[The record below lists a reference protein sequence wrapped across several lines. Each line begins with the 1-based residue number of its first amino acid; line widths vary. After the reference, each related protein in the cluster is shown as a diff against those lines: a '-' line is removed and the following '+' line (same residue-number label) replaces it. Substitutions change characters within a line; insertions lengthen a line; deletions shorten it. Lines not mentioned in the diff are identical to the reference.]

1 MDLTLVANHGDD
13 TRSWTVYS
21 SNPFTIGE
29 GFTEVKPGLY
39 KLSLPEVKDYPYSAY
54 EQNMYCMY
62 MGYKYYVENIFDGVF
77 ILYPQERQTRRY
89 LNLHAYDDSRLHI
102 PYNEFIRSHPTI
114 WVERTPIDG
123 FRFDVES
130 TDYLIRDG
138 AWLVDGPLSPM
149 SSVSSEEKKD
159 KLVYLGLSNAR
170 AKEVPP
176 PPKRKQAEA
185 VDNSEATHEVVEE
198 NAYDILLE
206 KVGGIVITLLVIGA
220 FLLIAYFF
228 DRCV

>member
-1 MDLTLVANHGDD
+1 MAINKTSRYHILFKGMDLTLVANHGDD

-29 GFTEVKPGLY
+29 GFTEVQPGLY
-39 KLSLPEVKDYPYSAY
+39 ELSLSEVKDYPYSAY

-102 PYNEFIRSHPTI
+102 PYNEFIDSHPTV

-138 AWLVDGPLSPM
+138 VWIADSPLSPM
-149 SSVSSEEKKD
+149 SSARGEAKKDELVHDNSQVSEE
-159 KLVYLGLSNAR
+159 VA
-170 AKEVPP
+170 
-176 PPKRKQAEA
+176 
-185 VDNSEATHEVVEE
+185 EE
-198 NAYDILLE
+198 NASGILLV
-206 KVGGIVITLLVIGA
+206 KADDIMLTLFVIKA
-220 FLLIAYFF
+220 FLLIVYFF
-228 DRCV
+228 SRCV